1 MELEARLRSVSVAAP
16 IIPPNGKSR
25 EQINNLRALSTTRQP
40 NLGAINDPVPLTT
53 PSTDIGEETD
63 EVPVD
68 TLATTTFDDVPEK
81 TDRYIGNFGPTSNHA
96 LFRTLSGIFAHVVHI
111 FSPSNQQHCT
121 PSSARDYH
129 RFTRRPPL
137 LLPKQRLEIPKD
149 TPDVVDICV
158 LPDGQDV
165 IPLISQFSTTVG
177 IVLPFVNTST
187 ILSEYK
193 RRRENNQQLPRPMEA
208 LVNIICAYTS
218 STLQNSNAKVYYR
231 RALALLDEQTLR
243 GSCLE
248 LIQALLLIAS
258 FQQNHQL
265 SIASWTF
272 HAVAVKAAFQ
282 LGLHSPIYYKDHSF
296 QESELRKRLWFALV
310 NQDRYFTWARCL

>member
-1 MELEARLRSVSVAAP
+1 MLLY
-16 IIPPNGKSR
+16 
-25 EQINNLRALSTTRQP
+25 
-40 NLGAINDPVPLTT
+40 
-53 PSTDIGEETD
+53 IGEEND

-81 TDRYIGNFGPTSNHA
+81 TDRNIGNFGESIVEPVATSAIAYSDIGPTSNHA

-137 LLPKQRLEIPKD
+137 LLPEKRLEIPKD

-248 LIQALLLIAS
+248 LS
-258 FQQNHQL
+258 QL
-265 SIASWTF
+265 KLFNS
-272 HAVAVKAAFQ
+272 
-282 LGLHSPIYYKDHSF
+282 
-296 QESELRKRLWFALV
+296 
-310 NQDRYFTWARCL
+310 